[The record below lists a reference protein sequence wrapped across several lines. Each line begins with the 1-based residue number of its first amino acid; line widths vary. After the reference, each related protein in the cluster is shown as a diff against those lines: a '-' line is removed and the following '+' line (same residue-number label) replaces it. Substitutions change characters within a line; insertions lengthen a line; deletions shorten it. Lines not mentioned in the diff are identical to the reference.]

1 MRITSVEAIPFRIPL
16 RRKVSFATG
25 QLTALEHVLV
35 RVRSAD
41 GVVGT
46 AEAPAR
52 PMVYGESTSSI
63 THAVREWFA
72 PLLMGLD
79 AHDVESRRTR
89 LSKIEQNAT
98 AKGAVDI
105 ACHDLVA
112 RSVGL
117 PLRYL
122 LGGGADEVEVSHI
135 LGLGSVEEVADEAI
149 RIREQHGIAT
159 FKLKAGIDA
168 KRDTALID
176 GVRAKLGDEIRI
188 TVDCNHGYDL
198 ETAIATVPRWEDAG
212 VAWVEEPCPGPDR
225 ETRGHVARAT
235 RLPLMA
241 DESATDIPQVVE
253 EIRRG
258 HCRFISIKTARG
270 GYARSSR
277 IVALCEAFGLA
288 TVIGSQGDTDLG
300 SLTSAQFQAANR
312 ATAHYPGELS
322 FYLEAEAGILKNPP
336 KIEGG
341 KLRLP
346 QTPGHGGELDE
357 EALTRFRT
365 DR

>member
-1 MRITSVEAIPFRIPL
+1 MRIVAVEAIPFRIPL

-25 QLTALEHVLV
+25 HLSALEHVLV
-35 RVRSAD
+35 RIRSAD

-52 PMVYGESTSSI
+52 PMVYGESPASI
-63 THAVREWFA
+63 VHAVTEWFA
-72 PLLMGLD
+72 PILIGLD
-79 AHDVESRRTR
+79 AQNVEERHARMA
-89 LSKIEQNAT
+89 KIEQNPT

-105 ACHDLVA
+105 AAFDLVA
-112 RSVGL
+112 RTHGIA
-117 PLRYL
+117 LRHL
-122 LGGGADEVEVSHI
+122 LGGGPDEVEVSHI
-135 LGLGSVEEVADEAI
+135 LGLGSVEEVADEAV
-149 RIREQHGIAT
+149 RVREKYGIDT

-168 KRDTALID
+168 KRDTALIN
-176 GVRAKLGDEIRI
+176 GVRRQLGDSVRI
-188 TVDCNHGYDL
+188 TVDCNHGYDVD
-198 ETAIATVPRWEDAG
+198 TAVATVPRWEDAN

-225 ETRGHVARAT
+225 ETRGWVARAT

-241 DESATDIPQVVE
+241 DESAPDIPEVVE

-270 GYARSSR
+270 GYSRASR
-277 IVALCEAFGLA
+277 IMTLCEAFGLS

-300 SLTSAQFQAANR
+300 SLTSGQFQAAHR
-312 ATAHYPGELS
+312 GTMQYPGELS
-322 FYLEAEAGILKNPP
+322 FFLEAEGGILVEPSQ
-336 KIEGG
+336 IADG

-346 QTPGHGGELDE
+346 SSPGHGGQIDE
-357 EALTRFRT
+357 DALARFRI